1 MELSPKIK
9 NKLKIIENFILI
21 NSGFRTKYG
30 NVSIKLEQIDLDYVN
45 DNNFEVHEIV
55 FSISFKNLECNE
67 CDFET
72 EILSDMLFDMREEVR
87 DFFNKFRLTKQ
98 LEFKSDGTSCRG
110 VLNWGIKYA
119 MDNFDY
125 LEFGIFLDPGD
136 GY

>member
-55 FSISFKNLECNE
+55 FSISFKNLECNQ

-72 EILSDMLFDMREEVR
+72 ETLSDILFGMRDEVY
-87 DFFNKFRLTKQ
+87 DFFDKFRLTKQ

>member
-119 MDNFDY
+119 TDNFDY